1 MRRESCTSSGPGRW
15 IRWSAYGSRSRSA
28 GASAGWRIDPLRPAN
43 VAEGQDRTE
52 RTLSVAQAI
61 AASLRETGTPSAVI
75 GAIALAFH
83 GYARATQDV
92 DLAMH
97 ADPRTVLRD
106 LARVLRKQGYAA
118 RLILPD
124 AEDPLGGVLS
134 VTGEDFDAVQ
144 VVNFRNPWT
153 AARNPGES
161 SIRAALERIP
171 GYDLRVVDLPHLIAL
186 KLYAGGARNRN
197 DVLELIERNRDVDHA
212 AIRRVCVRFDLGAEF
227 DEVLQE
233 L

>member
-1 MRRESCTSSGPGRW
+1 M
-15 IRWSAYGSRSRSA
+15 
-28 GASAGWRIDPLRPAN
+28 
-43 VAEGQDRTE
+43 AEGGDRSE

-83 GYARATQDV
+83 GYVRATQDV
-92 DLAMH
+92 DLATH
-97 ADPRTVLRD
+97 VDPRTVLRN
-106 LARVLRKQGYAA
+106 LARALRRQGYEA

-144 VVNFRNPWT
+144 VVNFHNPWT
-153 AARNPGES
+153 AAGNPGES
-161 SIRAALERIP
+161 SIRAATARIR
-171 GYDLRVVDLPHLIAL
+171 GYELRVVDLPHLIAL
-186 KLYAGGARNRN
+186 KLYAGGARNRS
-197 DVLELIERNRDVDHA
+197 DVLELLERNRGVGHSE
-212 AIRRVCVRFDLGAEF
+212 IRRVCEQFHLGADI
-227 DEVLQE
+227 DEVLRN